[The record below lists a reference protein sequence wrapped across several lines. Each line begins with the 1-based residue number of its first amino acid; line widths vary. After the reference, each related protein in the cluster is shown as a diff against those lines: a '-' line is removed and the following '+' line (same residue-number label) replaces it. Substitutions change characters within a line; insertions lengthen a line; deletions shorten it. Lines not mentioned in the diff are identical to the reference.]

1 MQLINNKRIRKNKIK
16 QEMQNSTRLYTL
28 RLKSF
33 FNEVKS
39 FMILSNNLR
48 ILNALIKSQII
59 RL

>member
-1 MQLINNKRIRKNKIK
+1 
-16 QEMQNSTRLYTL
+16 MQNSTRLYTL
-28 RLKSF
+28 HLKSF

>member
-1 MQLINNKRIRKNKIK
+1 
-16 QEMQNSTRLYTL
+16 MQNSTRLYTL